1 MKKSEKLLAA
11 RKRLKEFQMSKRSH
25 MADDTSKDVNE
36 NTEEST
42 PSQIDNTFYNSDN
55 NYNYRKIGSPIKET
69 QTPSIDSQVS
79 EAPQQTS
86 ESHDF
91 LEFNSNGDITSAATK
106 LVNSSNPTSVFQ
118 DTVDFTVQEKLSEGS
133 SIISNFTNMTDDVS
147 NKHQINDN
155 LINVENY
162 FTSQNI
168 MNKTD
173 EIDLEQDILLKNET
187 HNVNAHAESTN
198 NRSGLHTEYESLV
211 GSQALQKEYLLQM
224 TSAVTNIL
232 SSDMESKDVPQEL
245 TSDLEQRNQFL
256 AFCLQEQKELVNR
269 LHLEVSQYRT
279 RVSELEM
286 IMTTKDTEFE
296 AKLYH
301 ELNPLK
307 EQLQLHAQT
316 TGILVGEKAELT
328 AALVQSQTTTKQK
341 IAEVE
346 ELNGK
351 LKSVQLQVSD
361 LERELNSVKNSSE
374 DVGKV
379 NNQLQSS
386 FYSLEAK
393 YSQVKQEKDDLELET
408 AELRQ
413 KLNVKNTELT
423 NIQQELKEKTALLSL
438 NELRIQQLQM
448 TSTTQETQG
457 ISEQHHVVA
466 ALEQQLS
473 QLMETLK
480 AVSSER
486 DEASNH
492 YQNYVQQLNNQVTT
506 LALKLEQT
514 TKENA
519 EISSREHSLI
529 QRLSDLERQIQSQK
543 EIPESTPPVIND
555 NKERIDEL
563 VKNIDQLTLE
573 RDSLRATLHE
583 KDSDID
589 ALKQEMEELQ
599 EMRASNAEASRLV
612 SALEGERLAAARAVS
627 QNQQLKQQLS
637 EMQDA
642 FVQLSNTKLDLTE
655 QLQGE
660 RSIGRKLN
668 ARLNDTENEVQKLKD
683 EMQEKDLLMAELEK
697 EKLHMAQIADQMQHY
712 QAQSN
717 QASTLQQELHNA
729 QERIEVLMKEN
740 QQLIS
745 ELNAGTM
752 LNDSTVQN
760 QNIIQLNGEC
770 NLQALNDVEK
780 LKLSTATTQTDN
792 ESYSIGDTAPPISE
806 QQAMMSVSPEAV
818 KKLEERFKHTME
830 RVAELSD
837 EKQRLEHLVL
847 QLQSET
853 ETIGEYVTLYQ
864 KQRGVLQERA
874 KEKEEAFRQLTEQRN
889 TQQEQLHKL
898 KMLVAELIKEKTT
911 STTTSALS
919 DSTNDGLEAS
929 KHVENK
935 TSCQS
940 EVVAVK
946 DKTTSQILDL
956 LTEIKECKDT
966 CALEPNFHPCPWCS
980 GNLITI

>member
-25 MADDTSKDVNE
+25 AADNTSKDVNE
-36 NTEEST
+36 NTEDST
-42 PSQIDNTFYNSDN
+42 LSQIDNTLYNSDN
-55 NYNYRKIGSPIKET
+55 NYNYQKIESPRQET
-69 QTPSIDSQVS
+69 QKPATDCQVS
-79 EAPQQTS
+79 EVPQQIS
-86 ESHDF
+86 ELHNF
-91 LEFNSNGDITSAATK
+91 LEFKPNGDITSAATK
-106 LVNSSNPTSVFQ
+106 PVNFSNPISSFQ
-118 DTVDFTVQEKLSEGS
+118 DTVDFTAQEKLSEDS
-133 SIISNFTNMTDDVS
+133 SIISNFTNMTDDVFS
-147 NKHQINDN
+147 KHHTSEN
-155 LINVENY
+155 LTNVQNY
-162 FTSQNI
+162 FTYQNI
-168 MNKTD
+168 MNKPD
-173 EIDLEQDILLKNET
+173 ETEVEQDILLKNEMDNA
-187 HNVNAHAESTN
+187 NVHTESTN
-198 NRSGLHTEYESLV
+198 DRSHIHTEYESLA

-232 SSDMESKDVPQEL
+232 TSEMENKEVPQEL

-256 AFCLQEQKELVNR
+256 ASCLQEQKELVNR

-286 IMTTKDTEFE
+286 IMTTKDAEFE

-351 LKSVQLQVSD
+351 LKSQQLQVSD
-361 LERELNSVKNSSE
+361 LERELNSVKNSNE
-374 DVGKV
+374 DVGKL

-386 FYSLEAK
+386 FYSLETK

-438 NELRIQQLQM
+438 NELRMQQM
-448 TSTTQETQG
+448 TSTTHETQG
-457 ISEQHHVVA
+457 ISEQHHVVT

-480 AVSSER
+480 SVSSER

-492 YQNYVQQLNNQVTT
+492 YQNYVQQLNTQVTN

-514 TKENA
+514 TKENE
-519 EISSREHSLI
+519 EIRGREHSLI

-543 EIPESTPPVIND
+543 EIPEPPPPVIND
-555 NKERIDEL
+555 NKERLDEL
-563 VKNIDQLTLE
+563 VKSVDQLTLE

-599 EMRASNAEASRLV
+599 EMRASNAEASRLA

-668 ARLNDTENEVQKLKD
+668 ARLNDTENEVEKLKS
-683 EMQEKDLLMAELEK
+683 ELQQKDLLMTELEK
-697 EKLHMAQIADQMQHY
+697 EKLHMAQITDQMQHY

-717 QASTLQQELHNA
+717 QASTLQQELHNT

-745 ELNAGTM
+745 ELNAGKM
-752 LNDSTVQN
+752 LNESTVQN
-760 QNIIQLNGEC
+760 QNIVQPNGEC
-770 NLQALNDVEK
+770 NSQALNNAEK
-780 LKLSTATTQTDN
+780 INVSTATTQT
-792 ESYSIGDTAPPISE
+792 ESYSNGVLTPPITE
-806 QQAMMSVSPEAV
+806 QQAMVSVSPEAV
-818 KKLEERFKHTME
+818 KRLEERFKDTME

-837 EKQRLEHLVL
+837 EKQRLEHVVL

-889 TQQEQLHKL
+889 QQQEQLHKL

-911 STTTSALS
+911 STAASALS
-919 DSTNDGLEAS
+919 DRTNEDDLEAS
-929 KHVENK
+929 KHMENK
-935 TSCQS
+935 TFCQS
-940 EVVAVK
+940 EVVTVK

-980 GNLITI
+980 GKLITI